1 METITREELS
11 KIYYTNTNK
20 EAMKILGVCQDTLVS
35 MVKDAGLQ
43 PKGKAYGKRKY
54 SITNRTL

>member
-1 METITREELS
+1 MDNITKEELS
-11 KIYYTNTNK
+11 NIYYSNTNK
-20 EAMKILGVCQDTLVS
+20 EAMKILGVCQDTLVT

-54 SITNRTL
+54 TIVNN

>member
-1 METITREELS
+1 MDNITKEELS
-11 KIYYTNTNK
+11 DIYYSNTNR
-20 EAMKILGVCQDTLVS
+20 EAMKILGVCQDTLVT

-54 SITNRTL
+54 TIVNN